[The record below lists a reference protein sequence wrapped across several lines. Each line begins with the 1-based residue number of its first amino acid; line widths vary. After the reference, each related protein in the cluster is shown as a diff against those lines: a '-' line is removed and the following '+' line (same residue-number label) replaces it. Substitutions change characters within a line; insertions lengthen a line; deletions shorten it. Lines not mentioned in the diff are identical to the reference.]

1 MAVTQKDIAQRVG
14 VSQQAVAHAL
24 GGKGRLSDN
33 TRTRI
38 LDEANKMGYRPNPL
52 ARALL
57 TGKTNLISLWLPSE
71 MTPFYAQVAHDIES
85 LISRAPYNLVI
96 TNVERYQRQE
106 KSAAQS
112 ESFAPAAWPVDGI
125 LAFEVPRL
133 QGIENSLQGGPP
145 VVCLGVDWL
154 TTSLK
159 LDSVSINLRPGSQ
172 EAMRHLLPGRKRVA
186 FMTIPSLLK
195 INDAR
200 CEAYQQ
206 SMKKADLE
214 PEYIF
219 VSDLSRLR
227 ADARQSVKDYI
238 EQHGAPDAIFCAS
251 DEEAIGT
258 HRGLCD
264 LGLKIPSDVALLGC
278 DGIED
283 TEYLTPALSTI
294 KQPTQEMCRVGWE
307 MLQDRIAKPNMP
319 RQHCE
324 LEAHLVIR
332 ESTEPRA

>member
-24 GGKGRLSDN
+24 GGKGRLSEN

-38 LDEANKMGYRPNPL
+38 LEEANRMGYRPNPL

-57 TGKTNLISLWLPSE
+57 TGKTNLISLWMPSDLS
-71 MTPFYAQVAHDIES
+71 PFYAQVAHDIES
-85 LISRAPYNLVI
+85 LITREPYNLVI

-106 KSAAQS
+106 ASAQ
-112 ESFAPAAWPVDGI
+112 ESQTFAPAAWPVDGI

-154 TTSLK
+154 TTSQT
-159 LDSVSINLRPGSQ
+159 LDSVSINLRPGAE

-186 FMTIPSLLK
+186 FMTIPELLTIK
-195 INDAR
+195 DAR
-200 CEAYQQ
+200 AEAYLGAINEAGLQ
-206 SMKKADLE
+206 
-214 PEYIF
+214 PEYIYIN
-219 VSDLSRLR
+219 DISRLR
-227 ADARQSVKDYI
+227 AVAREAVKNYI
-238 EQHGAPDAIFCAS
+238 EEHGAPDAIFCAS

-264 LGLKIPSDVALLGC
+264 LGLKIPDDVALLGC

-307 MLQDRIAKPNMP
+307 MLQARINNPELP
-319 RQHCE
+319 RQHRQ

-332 ESTEPRA
+332 ESSQK

>member
-24 GGKGRLSDN
+24 GGKGRLSEN

-57 TGKTNLISLWLPSE
+57 TGKTNLISLWMPRE
-71 MTPFYAQVAHDIES
+71 MSPFYAQIAHDIES
-85 LISRAPYNLVI
+85 LISHEPYNLVI
-96 TNVERYQRQE
+96 TNVERYHRQE
-106 KSAAQS
+106 TNAQKTQ
-112 ESFAPAAWPVDGI
+112 SFAPAAWPVDGI
-125 LAFEVPRL
+125 LAFEVPRID
-133 QGIENSLQGGPP
+133 GIENALQGGPP

-154 TTSLK
+154 NTSEK
-159 LDSVSINLRPGSQ
+159 LDAVSINLRPGSE
-172 EAMRHLLPGRKRVA
+172 EAMRHLLPGRRRVA
-186 FMTIPSLLK
+186 LMTIPWLLDYE
-195 INDAR
+195 DAR
-200 CEAYQQ
+200 CEVYKQTMREAG
-206 SMKKADLE
+206 LE

-219 VSDLSRLR
+219 IHDVSRLR
-227 ADARQSVKDYI
+227 ADARQAVKDHI
-238 EQHGAPDAIFCAS
+238 KQHGAPDAIFCAS

-264 LGLKIPSDVALLGC
+264 MGLKIPEDVALLGC

-283 TEYLTPALSTI
+283 TEYLTPAISTI

-307 MLQDRIAKPNMP
+307 MLQRRIAEPNLP
-319 RQHCE
+319 RQHKA

-332 ESTEPRA
+332 ESSRK